1 MLRSKRSPDASGPLD
16 RRPAAVAAVLHG
28 RPLKNVLVVD
38 AAAAAT
44 VAALPGARRRRF
56 DLSDGGS
63 GLAAWS
69 ARALAGLTAALLVL
83 PLAGRAQATDFV
95 PVATIDGIAGFEL
108 LEDGSLRLDFAGG
121 RSLTVGPADVQVTAA
136 GDILISLAAFDSAVA
151 ALPLAAGAGLGAV
164 GGFGALAV
172 GATAG
177 ADDDGGGDAGG
188 GDAGGGESEGGDG
201 DDGDDG
207 DGSGDDGGDEGG
219 GSPPSGTG
227 HVVDGYVVDARVF
240 RDLDLD
246 GIWDEGQE
254 PSTRTDTNGAFDLA
268 LLPGSG
274 PLYADGGYDLT
285 TGMATTARFAAPD
298 GATVLT
304 PLTTLVWEHMAAA
317 AERGSPLSAD
327 AAEAELRAALGL
339 GDAALLGRDPMA
351 EAEAGETA
359 AFVAAARVANV
370 LAVAEAL
377 GADPDA
383 AAAALAAAL
392 TSAAPGA
399 DPLADAGTLAA
410 ALDAG
415 LDGPSALTAQ
425 LGRLLAEAAPAPD
438 ADISMIENSLETVAV
453 TLAGM
458 VRSGADLPDTFAG
471 TMDANRPFTP
481 SVSGFDGVISRADNA
496 AGLEIAGHGLAGSRV
511 SVTIAGATETATVA
525 GDGSW
530 TVRFAP
536 GAFAVEG
543 PVGLTVVAERTV
555 DGLDLV
561 SRALTGEVVID
572 LSGPEIAGGT
582 TGGVT
587 EDDGVGEAGMLT
599 AAGQLAM
606 TEPGAALFLAQAGTA
621 GAHGLFTLGAEGGWT
636 YAADNGQDAIQALG
650 AGAALTERFAVA
662 TAEGAEG
669 VVTVTITGVN
679 DAAAIDGDLS
689 GAVTEDAGATL
700 GATGRLDVTDVD
712 AGEAVF
718 VAQAGTAGS
727 HGLFTLGTDGA
738 WAYAADNGQDAIQA
752 LGAGATLTERFA
764 VATADGTAGSVTVTI
779 GGVNDAPSISGS
791 APMAMVE
798 AEDASAQTLSA
809 MGTVSFG
816 DVDGG
821 DAVDITFAGNG
832 APVWSGG
839 TLDQALAN
847 ALAGGFSTGVT
858 GAEAPGQTGWTY
870 AAEDMALDFLAGG
883 ETITWSRTVTATDR
897 AGAEAGATVGFTIT
911 GSNDALVVAEIAP
924 VALTETTD
932 NAAIAGDITVSFT
945 DADLSDTGHTAT
957 VTSTGADGVTEG
969 LRLDAEALAA
979 LVTVGVVTKAAG
991 ETSGSVPLTFSAATT
1006 VFDYLAAGEAVTL
1019 GYDITVDDGAGSS
1032 GTRAFEVTI
1041 TGTNDAPVLA
1051 DIAPVALT
1059 ETTDSSA
1066 ITDQITVTFTDADLS
1081 DAGHTAT
1088 VAVTG
1093 ASGVTA
1099 GLGLDAEALAAL
1111 VTAGAVTKAAGE
1123 TGGSV
1128 SLTFSAGSTVFDY
1141 LGEGETVTLGYRVEI
1156 GDGEGTGTRDISVTI
1171 TGAND
1176 AAVITGDMTGE
1187 VAERAAEEATGTLRV
1202 ADPDGADTFVA
1213 QTGAAGT
1220 YGTLTLEENGDWTY
1234 TLDPAK
1240 PAVQALRGGEVAQ
1253 DDFTVASSDGTEA
1266 VLRVTVTGTTAP
1278 VDLSGA
1284 SGLAIAGAAAD
1295 GGFTAM
1301 AVAGDVNDDGIDDLI
1316 LGVDG
1321 RADETGGAYV
1331 LFGGSAEI
1339 DLGQIAAGTS
1349 DAGFFIE
1356 GEAAGDRAGVSVS
1369 GAGDVNGDGKADVIL
1384 GAWLNSGSES
1394 YAGASYVVYGK
1405 ADGAPVALA
1414 DLSPDGDAAGFAIRG
1429 AAMLDL
1435 SGEAVGGAG
1444 DVDGDGL
1451 SDVIVG
1457 APWAE
1462 RPEDRPN
1469 GETPGLAYV
1478 IYGKAGGGAV
1488 DLADVEGNGNAE
1500 GFVILG
1506 ETLGAAFDNGQLGT
1520 TGTVAIAGDV
1530 NGDGRA
1536 DLVVSAPQL
1545 DADGVRYSDTGAA
1558 YVVYGA
1564 AGDAKGG
1571 RVDLGAIDTAGSR
1584 GFSIKG
1590 AAAGDH
1596 LGHAVSGAGDVNGD
1610 GYADVI
1616 VSARQADGAAGAD
1629 AGESFVVFGGPDL
1642 GAISLSDLRAGTGGF
1657 VITGAEA
1664 GDLSGT
1670 TVSAAGDVNGDAF
1683 GDLIVT
1689 ARCGVYVIFG
1699 KQDGV
1704 AVDLADVAA
1713 GLGGFVITLP
1723 QTEGLQSQVTGAADL
1738 NGDGF
1743 DDVVISTYVPGVETA
1758 TIHVVHGGNLTG
1770 AVTRVGTEGV
1780 DTIIGTAED
1789 ETFYAGLA
1797 DDLLS
1802 GGGGADRLS
1811 GGAGADMFGIEDVA
1825 GTTKIL
1831 DFDPGEGD
1839 RLDLS
1844 VFGFADFDAVQDV
1857 LSAHGPGDHDARLH
1871 LGDDT
1876 TLVLEDFAP
1885 DLLAAEHVVL
1895 TPTV

>member
-1 MLRSKRSPDASGPLD
+1 
-16 RRPAAVAAVLHG
+16 
-28 RPLKNVLVVD
+28 
-38 AAAAAT
+38 
-44 VAALPGARRRRF
+44 
-56 DLSDGGS
+56 
-63 GLAAWS
+63 
-69 ARALAGLTAALLVL
+69 
-83 PLAGRAQATDFV
+83 
-95 PVATIDGIAGFEL
+95 
-108 LEDGSLRLDFAGG
+108 
-121 RSLTVGPADVQVTAA
+121 
-136 GDILISLAAFDSAVA
+136 
-151 ALPLAAGAGLGAV
+151 
-164 GGFGALAV
+164 
-172 GATAG
+172 
-177 ADDDGGGDAGG
+177 
-188 GDAGGGESEGGDG
+188 
-201 DDGDDG
+201 
-207 DGSGDDGGDEGG
+207 
-219 GSPPSGTG
+219 
-227 HVVDGYVVDARVF
+227 
-240 RDLDLD
+240 
-246 GIWDEGQE
+246 
-254 PSTRTDTNGAFDLA
+254 
-268 LLPGSG
+268 
-274 PLYADGGYDLT
+274 
-285 TGMATTARFAAPD
+285 
-298 GATVLT
+298 
-304 PLTTLVWEHMAAA
+304 
-317 AERGSPLSAD
+317 
-327 AAEAELRAALGL
+327 
-339 GDAALLGRDPMA
+339 
-351 EAEAGETA
+351 
-359 AFVAAARVANV
+359 
-370 LAVAEAL
+370 
-377 GADPDA
+377 
-383 AAAALAAAL
+383 
-392 TSAAPGA
+392 
-399 DPLADAGTLAA
+399 
-410 ALDAG
+410 
-415 LDGPSALTAQ
+415 
-425 LGRLLAEAAPAPD
+425 
-438 ADISMIENSLETVAV
+438 
-453 TLAGM
+453 
-458 VRSGADLPDTFAG
+458 
-471 TMDANRPFTP
+471 
-481 SVSGFDGVISRADNA
+481 
-496 AGLEIAGHGLAGSRV
+496 
-511 SVTIAGATETATVA
+511 
-525 GDGSW
+525 
-530 TVRFAP
+530 
-536 GAFAVEG
+536 
-543 PVGLTVVAERTV
+543 
-555 DGLDLV
+555 
-561 SRALTGEVVID
+561 
-572 LSGPEIAGGT
+572 
-582 TGGVT
+582 
-587 EDDGVGEAGMLT
+587 
-599 AAGQLAM
+599 
-606 TEPGAALFLAQAGTA
+606 
-621 GAHGLFTLGAEGGWT
+621 
-636 YAADNGQDAIQALG
+636 
-650 AGAALTERFAVA
+650 
-662 TAEGAEG
+662 
-669 VVTVTITGVN
+669 
-679 DAAAIDGDLS
+679 
-689 GAVTEDAGATL
+689 
-700 GATGRLDVTDVD
+700 
-712 AGEAVF
+712 
-718 VAQAGTAGS
+718 
-727 HGLFTLGTDGA
+727 
-738 WAYAADNGQDAIQA
+738 
-752 LGAGATLTERFA
+752 
-764 VATADGTAGSVTVTI
+764 
-779 GGVNDAPSISGS
+779 
-791 APMAMVE
+791 
-798 AEDASAQTLSA
+798 
-809 MGTVSFG
+809 
-816 DVDGG
+816 
-821 DAVDITFAGNG
+821 
-832 APVWSGG
+832 
-839 TLDQALAN
+839 
-847 ALAGGFSTGVT
+847 
-858 GAEAPGQTGWTY
+858 
-870 AAEDMALDFLAGG
+870 
-883 ETITWSRTVTATDR
+883 
-897 AGAEAGATVGFTIT
+897 
-911 GSNDALVVAEIAP
+911 
-924 VALTETTD
+924 
-932 NAAIAGDITVSFT
+932 
-945 DADLSDTGHTAT
+945 
-957 VTSTGADGVTEG
+957 
-969 LRLDAEALAA
+969 
-979 LVTVGVVTKAAG
+979 
-991 ETSGSVPLTFSAATT
+991 
-1006 VFDYLAAGEAVTL
+1006 
-1019 GYDITVDDGAGSS
+1019 
-1032 GTRAFEVTI
+1032 
-1041 TGTNDAPVLA
+1041 
-1051 DIAPVALT
+1051 
-1059 ETTDSSA
+1059 
-1066 ITDQITVTFTDADLS
+1066 
-1081 DAGHTAT
+1081 
-1088 VAVTG
+1088 
-1093 ASGVTA
+1093 
-1099 GLGLDAEALAAL
+1099 
-1111 VTAGAVTKAAGE
+1111 
-1123 TGGSV
+1123 
-1128 SLTFSAGSTVFDY
+1128 
-1141 LGEGETVTLGYRVEI
+1141 
-1156 GDGEGTGTRDISVTI
+1156 
-1171 TGAND
+1171 
-1176 AAVITGDMTGE
+1176 
-1187 VAERAAEEATGTLRV
+1187 
-1202 ADPDGADTFVA
+1202 
-1213 QTGAAGT
+1213 
-1220 YGTLTLEENGDWTY
+1220 
-1234 TLDPAK
+1234 
-1240 PAVQALRGGEVAQ
+1240 
-1253 DDFTVASSDGTEA
+1253 
-1266 VLRVTVTGTTAP
+1266 
-1278 VDLSGA
+1278 
-1284 SGLAIAGAAAD
+1284 
-1295 GGFTAM
+1295 
-1301 AVAGDVNDDGIDDLI
+1301 VNDDGIDDLI

-1321 RADETGGAYV
+1321 RAAETGGAYV

-1414 DLSPDGDAAGFAIRG
+1414 DVSPDGDAAGFAIRG

-1520 TGTVAIAGDV
+1520 TGTVALAGDV

-1689 ARCGVYVIFG
+1689 ARSGVHVIFG
-1699 KQDGV
+1699 KPDGG

-1825 GTTKIL
+1825 GTTTIL